1 MPEAQDLSGVPAR
14 REDVHVTS
22 FCQFPGAD
30 PLEIHRVIRGELGE
44 PNLAVLPQLP
54 DRGVGAD
61 ALGRS
66 ATMVADL
73 GFDLQPHGWRI
84 GVPDGLDARRAR
96 SLLRSDENLLADV
109 AGAEK
114 KRPSRLLLGVLGPWS
129 LAAGLHLTGGEKVL
143 SDHGARRDVIEAYA
157 HGVRE
162 HLARITRAT
171 GITGFT
177 LQLDEPQLP
186 AALDGALPTASGYRT
201 LRSIPRSEVRTSYA
215 DFLSVLSDGKEP
227 SALRVAVN
235 LPAAD
240 ASWIERVDLLHQ
252 AGIDGW
258 LLDPAAMGPRQW
270 ERAAGL
276 VESEAQLFLQLLQP
290 AGRAP
295 GIVQGVKTILRP
307 WRQLGLPLSRL
318 SALTLMPAGSFA
330 SSSAAEVVECLGRLT
345 GYAQALEQT
354 RVDA

>member
-1 MPEAQDLSGVPAR
+1 MPETQDLSGVPAR

-114 KRPSRLLLGVLGPWS
+114 KQPSRLLLGVLGPWS

-177 LQLDEPQLP
+177 LQLDEPKLP
-186 AALDGALPTASGYRT
+186 AVLDGALPTASGYRT